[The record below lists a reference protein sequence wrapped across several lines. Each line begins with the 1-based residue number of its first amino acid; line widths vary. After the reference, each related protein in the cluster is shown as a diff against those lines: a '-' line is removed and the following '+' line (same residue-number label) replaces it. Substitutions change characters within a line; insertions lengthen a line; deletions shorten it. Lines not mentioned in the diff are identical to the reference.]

1 MNRKLC
7 APADRAQSWESID
20 WKKAEAYVKK
30 LQMRIVKAQKGGHY
44 NKVKSLQWLLTHSFY
59 AKALEVKRVTSNKGK
74 NTAGV
79 DHELWKTPK
88 GKFEAIDK
96 LKRRGY
102 QPQPLRRVYIPK
114 KNGKLRP
121 LSIPT
126 MTDRAMQTLYKFAL
140 EPLAETLA
148 DPNSYGFRIGRSTHD
163 AIGQCFNDL
172 CRAGSPQWILE
183 GDIKGCFDHISHNW
197 LLANIPMDKEMLEK
211 WLKCGFVETKK
222 LFPTEEGTPQ
232 GGTISPVLMNMT
244 LDGLERILKERFPMR
259 RTVAGKTVY
268 DQINFVRYA
277 DDFIVTGKSP
287 ETLRNEVIPL
297 IKDFLAERGLQLSE
311 EKTAITHISDGFDFL
326 GQNVR
331 KYNGKLLIKP
341 SKNAI
346 KSFLK
351 KVRTIVRENK
361 TATQDLLI
369 RKLNPVI
376 RGWVNY
382 HRYVVSADIFGLVDH
397 RIFECLWRWACRR
410 HKRKG
415 RKWIANKYWHH
426 IDNRTW
432 TFATEP
438 AFRGKDFDEKYLN
451 FVDKGMCADFAIH
464 DKGTG
469 NPHVHIMLTLRPLKE
484 NGQWGAKCRK
494 AYDLD
499 ENGQRIP
506 DGKGGWKN
514 HREDTTDWN
523 DKGNVEIWRAAWA
536 AYTNRALES
545 AGRPERIDHR
555 SYKRQGI
562 DKIPSVHLGP
572 AASQM
577 EKRGIRTDKGEV
589 NRQIVADNKLL
600 KEIKARITRLYRWS
614 KAEAEKP
621 QTQQSSLTAL
631 WEAQQ
636 QLNAPRTRTGKIR
649 ALQESAA
656 LFSFLQV
663 NGIQSMQQ
671 LHEKIADM
679 NSCYYDLR
687 GKIVKAERR
696 IAILTER
703 GEMWEQYN
711 QYKSIHKQ
719 LAKVKPEKREQFE
732 QRHSRELILY
742 DAAARYLK
750 ELKDSGEG
758 ITPKAWQREI
768 DQLTAGKQTD
778 TLAMKS
784 MREDLKAVE
793 RLRKTAEQLSQ
804 QERNKSHDRGPER

>member
-1 MNRKLC
+1 MFPIDFCHIPVSIIKRSAGRSAVAAAAYRSGTKLTNEWDGMTHDYTRKGGIVHAEIMLPAH
-7 APADRAQSWESID
+7 APPEFADRSIL
-20 WKKAEAYVKK
+20 WNSVEQIEKARDSQLAREIEAALPRELSGEQQLALVRAYVK
-30 LQMRIVKAQKGGHY
+30 
-44 NKVKSLQWLLTHSFY
+44 
-59 AKALEVKRVTSNKGK
+59 
-74 NTAGV
+74 
-79 DHELWKTPK
+79 D
-88 GKFEAIDK
+88 
-96 LKRRGY
+96 
-102 QPQPLRRVYIPK
+102 
-114 KNGKLRP
+114 
-121 LSIPT
+121 
-126 MTDRAMQTLYKFAL
+126 
-140 EPLAETLA
+140 
-148 DPNSYGFRIGRSTHD
+148 
-163 AIGQCFNDL
+163 
-172 CRAGSPQWILE
+172 
-183 GDIKGCFDHISHNW
+183 
-197 LLANIPMDKEMLEK
+197 
-211 WLKCGFVETKK
+211 
-222 LFPTEEGTPQ
+222 
-232 GGTISPVLMNMT
+232 
-244 LDGLERILKERFPMR
+244 
-259 RTVAGKTVY
+259 
-268 DQINFVRYA
+268 
-277 DDFIVTGKSP
+277 
-287 ETLRNEVIPL
+287 
-297 IKDFLAERGLQLSE
+297 
-311 EKTAITHISDGFDFL
+311 
-326 GQNVR
+326 
-331 KYNGKLLIKP
+331 
-341 SKNAI
+341 
-346 KSFLK
+346 
-351 KVRTIVRENK
+351 
-361 TATQDLLI
+361 
-369 RKLNPVI
+369 
-376 RGWVNY
+376 
-382 HRYVVSADIFGLVDH
+382 
-397 RIFECLWRWACRR
+397 
-410 HKRKG
+410 
-415 RKWIANKYWHH
+415 
-426 IDNRTW
+426 
-432 TFATEP
+432 
-438 AFRGKDFDEKYLN
+438 N

-589 NRQIVADNKLL
+589 NRQIAADNKLL

-656 LFSFLQV
+656 LFSFLQA

-679 NSCYYDLR
+679 NSRYYDLR

-696 IAILTER
+696 ITTLTER

-732 QRHSRELILY
+732 QRHSREDPQYEELWAELLGGFAQGGGEVMSPDSTRTPTGTLQWPLPVAGTITSQFGHRVDPITGAVSSHTGTDIACAEGTPIL
-742 DAAARYLK
+742 AAADGTVTVANGLDSWGGSYGYYIQIDHGGGLETLYAHCSSICVTTDQQVQAGQVIGYVGHTGRATGSHLHLEVHVNGSRTDAMRYF
-750 ELKDSGEG
+750 G
-758 ITPKAWQREI
+758 
-768 DQLTAGKQTD
+768 
-778 TLAMKS
+778 M
-784 MREDLKAVE
+784 
-793 RLRKTAEQLSQ
+793 
-804 QERNKSHDRGPER
+804 

>member
-1 MNRKLC
+1 MKRKIRVSKTLSVILLSVALVLC
-7 APADRAQSWESID
+7 AWRIWYVNATAYSFETQEYGIGEWIPLNGDFFYSKEENTNGYSVRVRE
-20 WKKAEAYVKK
+20 AEVVRYEDFIQRFGKPVDYLAENTQHDVVLLTVDFKNENNTDGGREIEAALPRELSGEQQLALVRAYVK
-30 LQMRIVKAQKGGHY
+30 
-44 NKVKSLQWLLTHSFY
+44 
-59 AKALEVKRVTSNKGK
+59 
-74 NTAGV
+74 
-79 DHELWKTPK
+79 D
-88 GKFEAIDK
+88 
-96 LKRRGY
+96 
-102 QPQPLRRVYIPK
+102 
-114 KNGKLRP
+114 
-121 LSIPT
+121 
-126 MTDRAMQTLYKFAL
+126 
-140 EPLAETLA
+140 
-148 DPNSYGFRIGRSTHD
+148 
-163 AIGQCFNDL
+163 
-172 CRAGSPQWILE
+172 
-183 GDIKGCFDHISHNW
+183 
-197 LLANIPMDKEMLEK
+197 
-211 WLKCGFVETKK
+211 
-222 LFPTEEGTPQ
+222 
-232 GGTISPVLMNMT
+232 
-244 LDGLERILKERFPMR
+244 
-259 RTVAGKTVY
+259 
-268 DQINFVRYA
+268 
-277 DDFIVTGKSP
+277 
-287 ETLRNEVIPL
+287 
-297 IKDFLAERGLQLSE
+297 
-311 EKTAITHISDGFDFL
+311 
-326 GQNVR
+326 
-331 KYNGKLLIKP
+331 
-341 SKNAI
+341 
-346 KSFLK
+346 
-351 KVRTIVRENK
+351 
-361 TATQDLLI
+361 
-369 RKLNPVI
+369 
-376 RGWVNY
+376 
-382 HRYVVSADIFGLVDH
+382 
-397 RIFECLWRWACRR
+397 
-410 HKRKG
+410 
-415 RKWIANKYWHH
+415 
-426 IDNRTW
+426 
-432 TFATEP
+432 
-438 AFRGKDFDEKYLN
+438 N

-589 NRQIVADNKLL
+589 NRQIAADNKLL

-614 KAEAEKP
+614 KDEAEKP

-656 LFSFLQV
+656 LFSFLQA

-671 LHEKIADM
+671 LHEKIADI
-679 NSCYYDLR
+679 NSRYYDLR

-696 IAILTER
+696 IATLTEH

-793 RLRKTAEQLSQ
+793 RLRKTAEQLSR
-804 QERNKSHDRGPER
+804 QERDKPHDREPER